1 MLTAEIESMEAQQ
14 SLDELPSQDIK
25 QANKKRTKKEK
36 DLLPKKKSQRYNK
49 CSLFVQ
55 IINQYYNTF
64 SGMSPQF
71 LRSS

>member
-1 MLTAEIESMEAQQ
+1 MEAQQ

-36 DLLPKKKSQRYNK
+36 DLLPKKKSQRYK
-49 CSLFVQ
+49 KSSFFVQ